1 MNETVTRPPDAA
13 PASGSFPAAVL
24 IAILVA
30 FADVQFVQW
39 TSFTMRPALVG
50 FSLALDAALLLAVG
64 ILLAAVVHILAR
76 QWRSFQ
82 QLSVHAVFAGVAV
95 VWLFS
100 RARLATLQSVGPAT
114 VFVVVP
120 AIVVLFAVLGVTARG
135 LRGEP
140 LSRRVEL
147 VAVWWVGAAL
157 LWLGYLW
164 SEVGAAPYLLA
175 ALVVLTAGLNGWW
188 VARAGDAGTRVRL
201 AGLVVLNALILI
213 ASFPLAPGFDRPQR
227 TEAAAS
233 AQAVGPTPEGSPGS
247 PNVILIVLD
256 TLRADHMS
264 TYGYEYDTTPRLDA
278 FAETASV
285 FEPGFANATW
295 SLPSHASLLTGL
307 LPHQHGAHAALRAT
321 SPSPSGGPERD
332 ASAQGR
338 ATGSFSFAQRP
349 LGAEHETLAELLASR
364 GYSTAAIV
372 ANFGWVSEFFGLLQ
386 GFEYVDNRP
395 MNLFSW
401 EPVAAPYLR
410 RLGWERLNERYV
422 LLNKSAF
429 FADSIVEHVREW
441 EGQRPPAPFFL
452 LLNFM
457 DAHAPFRASLM
468 TEGFPGRLPDLDATG
483 DEQSYSMARYDRS
496 IAYLDRQVGELFE
509 FLRSRGLF
517 DDSLIVVTSDHG
529 ENFDDN
535 RPAAHGADL
544 LQATVAVPLI
554 IKLPNQREGSRPGRV
569 GQLIDVV
576 PTVREVLGLEVGE
589 AMFGSP
595 MGRSPR
601 AVIAENYF
609 SALFGAYAAEFEG
622 TEEEMLAAFPSRWVL
637 LEGPWKLER
646 LASGASRRFD
656 LAVDPKGLVDVSGE
670 YLDVSAK
677 LEQRLN
683 ELLPETAFTTARF
696 PSTVGLPDR
705 QTIDRLRSLGYLR

>member
-1 MNETVTRPPDAA
+1 MNETVTRPPDAV

-39 TSFTMRPALVG
+39 TSFAMRPALVG
-50 FSLALDAALLLAVG
+50 FSLALDAALLLAVV

-76 QWRSFQ
+76 QSRSFQ
-82 QLSVHAVFAGVAV
+82 QLSVPTVFAGVAA

-100 RARLATLQSVGPAT
+100 RTRLATLQSVGPAT

-120 AIVVLFAVLGVTARG
+120 AMVVLFAVLGVTARG

-157 LWLGYLW
+157 LWFGYLW

-175 ALVVLTAGLNGWW
+175 ALVLVTAGLNAWW
-188 VARAGDAGTRVRL
+188 VVRAGDAGTRVRL
-201 AGLVVLNALILI
+201 AGIVVLNALILI

-227 TEAAAS
+227 TEAAAR
-233 AQAVGPTPEGSPGS
+233 AQAAEPAPEGSRGS

-278 FAETASV
+278 FAASASV
-285 FEPGFANATW
+285 FEPGIANATW

-307 LPHQHGAHAALRAT
+307 LPHQHGAHAVLRAT
-321 SPSPSGGPERD
+321 SPLPSGGQESD

-338 ATGSFSFAQRP
+338 AMGSFSFAQRP
-349 LGAEHETLAELLASR
+349 LGAEHETLAELLASH

-386 GFEYVDNRP
+386 GFDYVDNRP
-395 MNLFSW
+395 MNLFNW

-410 RLGWERLNERYV
+410 RLGWERLNNHYI

-429 FADSIVEHVREW
+429 FAGSIVEHVREW

-468 TEGFPGRLPDLDATG
+468 TDGFPGRLPDLDATG
-483 DEQSYSMARYDRS
+483 DAQSYSMARYDRS

-517 DDSLIVVTSDHG
+517 DDSLIIVTSDHG
-529 ENFDDN
+529 ENFDEN

-601 AVIAENYF
+601 AVVAENYF

-637 LEGPWKLER
+637 FEGP
-646 LASGASRRFD
+646 
-656 LAVDPKGLVDVSGE
+656 
-670 YLDVSAK
+670 
-677 LEQRLN
+677 
-683 ELLPETAFTTARF
+683 
-696 PSTVGLPDR
+696 
-705 QTIDRLRSLGYLR
+705 